1 MSDIKGYRQLAGAE
15 VDMINRLKD
24 EGERLELL
32 LDDIGRLS
40 NADGRWLATARTQ
53 LQLGFMA
60 AVRSITNPST
70 FA

>member
-1 MSDIKGYRQLAGAE
+1 MSDIKGYRQLAGTE